1 MKKPSPLGRV
11 AEHKRGQERY
21 GNISP
26 KLYRQ
31 SEIVLYL
38 FRHGFAV
45 PPSPEGKA
53 FIERSDFLK
62 RKKKLQES
70 AGALAAVCQLRSGDT
85 HPFGAVRGFVPLGG
99 GEERVYREMREA
111 IPVLDAA
118 VGKMV
123 RLCGGFSVQCKNPE
137 AQKKLNAFLQM
148 MPCGRGQMGIESF
161 LSGYLDSLLTYGR
174 AVGELVVAGGK
185 LRAVCWGD
193 VTALEVQEG
202 ENPLDVVLWGV
213 DEHGMMRPL
222 PYQQLL
228 LFTTWH
234 PEPGHPYGVSMFR
247 GMPFLADILLKI
259 YNTFGSNWERAGN
272 VRYSV
277 ICKGAE
283 ELDPG
288 AAQERGRAVAS
299 EWARA
304 MEDCKNGTVRD
315 FVAVG
320 DVEIKVIGGEA
331 PILDSQVPVRQILEQ
346 LVAKTGLPP
355 FLLGLSWSTTERM
368 SAQQAD
374 LLTSELWALRRAVEP
389 AMRKICRMYLALEG
403 LDDRVE
409 ILWDDISLQDITQE
423 AQADLYRAQ
432 AEKYRAEAGR

>member
-1 MKKPSPLGRV
+1 M
-11 AEHKRGQERY
+11 
-21 GNISP
+21 
-26 KLYRQ
+26 
-31 SEIVLYL
+31 
-38 FRHGFAV
+38 
-45 PPSPEGKA
+45 
-53 FIERSDFLK
+53 K
-62 RKKKLQES
+62 RKKKENGVVAA
-70 AGALAAVCQLRSGDT
+70 AGQLRAGNG
-85 HPFGAVRGFVPLGG
+85 HPFGMLKGFTPLGG
-99 GEERVYREMREA
+99 GEERIYRQIREA
-111 IPVLDAA
+111 VPVLDAA

-123 RLCGGFSVQCKNPE
+123 RLCGGFEVKCRDRD
-137 AQKKLNAFLQM
+137 AQRQLNDFLRV

-193 VTALEVQEG
+193 VTVLEAQEG
-202 ENPLDVVLWGV
+202 ENVLETVLWGR
-213 DEHGMMRPL
+213 DEKGLLRPL

-228 LFTTWH
+228 LFTALN

-259 YNTFGSNWERAGN
+259 YNTIGTNWERAGN

-277 ICKGAE
+277 ICKGGG
-283 ELDPG
+283 ELDG
-288 AAQERGRAVAS
+288 VAAQERGRQMAEQWS
-299 EWARA
+299 RA
-304 MEDCKNGTVRD
+304 MEDSKSGCVRD

-331 PILDSQVPVRQILEQ
+331 PILDSEVPVRQILEQ

-355 FLLGLSWSTTERM
+355 FLLGLNWSTTERM

-374 LLTSELWALRRAVEP
+374 ILTSELWALRRTVEP
-389 AMRKICRMYLALEG
+389 VMRKICKVFLALEG

-409 ILWDDISLQDITQE
+409 IIWDDISLQDIQAE
-423 AQADLYRAQ
+423 AEAELHRAQ
-432 AEKYRAEAGR
+432 AEKYRAEAQGK